1 MNMSQPTSPDYSP
14 YDPEELTCAYI
25 DGVKVSADNLLRST
39 DEAERLRLELKQH
52 KERISD
58 LMDQVQHHEKV
69 QSKVREDLRLQIKL
83 NEKNT
88 AVTSA
93 LADAADCYKR
103 KYDDICDGQEDLM
116 DRVRTVRKTCHTF
129 QLQHLQMNQ
138 YRNQWMLR
146 HQEEQTKK
154 KSALKLLGEANAK
167 LVKMKDYCVRMFDA
181 HEHLMAL
188 SSYVASTERKQVG
201 FDMNNDPVYETDPQ
215 DNLPTREQILE
226 ISIEP

>member
-1 MNMSQPTSPDYSP
+1 
-14 YDPEELTCAYI
+14 
-25 DGVKVSADNLLRST
+25 
-39 DEAERLRLELKQH
+39 
-52 KERISD
+52 
-58 LMDQVQHHEKV
+58 
-69 QSKVREDLRLQIKL
+69 
-83 NEKNT
+83 
-88 AVTSA
+88 
-93 LADAADCYKR
+93 
-103 KYDDICDGQEDLM
+103 
-116 DRVRTVRKTCHTF
+116 
-129 QLQHLQMNQ
+129 
-138 YRNQWMLR
+138 MLR

-167 LVKMKDYCVRMFDA
+167 LVKMKNYCVRMFDA